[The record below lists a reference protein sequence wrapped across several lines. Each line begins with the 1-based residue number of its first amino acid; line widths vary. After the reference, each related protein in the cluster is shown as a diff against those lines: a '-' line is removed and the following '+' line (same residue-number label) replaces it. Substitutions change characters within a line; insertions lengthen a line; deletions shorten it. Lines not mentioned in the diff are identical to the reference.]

1 MKLYPESVWKL
12 ECGAYSVETRLPT
25 TNCSA
30 LLKSGLIPDP
40 YKGLNEKETLW
51 IGEKDTVLETSFE
64 VAEELLTKPAEL
76 VMTGVDTVFEA
87 FLNGTSVGGG
97 ANAFIRHRFDVTGK
111 LTAGK
116 NVLKVIVAAPKTY
129 ADAECKRINSKSLP
143 GIAPITFLRKPQCHF
158 GWDWGLDLPVSG
170 ILGEVYINFGS
181 LKIEE
186 FSATSDIVGER
197 GEITVSAALYGDY
210 EEYVVKVVS
219 PSGKTWEKR
228 GLPDARLVRT
238 FEIEE
243 PEIWW
248 TADVSGK
255 KRQPLYTVELSLVSA
270 EETVSATLRTGI
282 RTIKL
287 DRSRLDDGTDFKF
300 ILNGKGM
307 FMKGANW
314 IPADAMPDRIT
325 REKLEYHIDAAV
337 RAGFNMLRVWGGG
350 YYESEEFYSLCDEKG
365 ILVWQ
370 DFTFACKPYPFYD
383 EAFTANALSEVGYNV
398 TRIKSHPSLALW
410 CGNNEIE
417 ALVSSFMIYP
427 KYVEAQKKFF
437 YETLPALLRRYDE
450 ITPYIPGTPIGAE
463 YLKGVQAD
471 NVGDTHLWAVW
482 HGLQDITY
490 YRTRKTRFCSEFGF
504 ESFPDMRTIKY
515 YASDTDLGLYTPVMK
530 AHQKCALGNE
540 KTVYYTAS
548 LFRLPEKFEDA
559 VYLSQLAQAESIRDA
574 TEAWRRS
581 ERTWGALYWQF
592 NDCWPVASWSSVD
605 SFGRYKA
612 LQYAA
617 RRFNAPFAVSAEEN
631 EHGISVYVLNDLLCP
646 RKGNVVFK
654 ICDFCGN
661 ILIEKTYPVDI
672 ESGGILK
679 LGETEYDF
687 GKRRQKELF
696 YSVSLTDE
704 NGDEVSAC
712 SKPLTR
718 DRHCRFPVP
727 KYSLNVSERDG
738 KTVIAVTSDVY
749 SRLTEV
755 YTSSDTPPFED
766 NFTDILPGQT
776 KEFVLPGTLYDP
788 RSFKIRSV
796 NTVRTKGTA
805 LGALIRR
812 AAIFLNPV
820 NFFSWLYYR
829 TASFEYKE

>member
-1 MKLYPESVWKL
+1 MKLYPDKIWKL
-12 ECGAYSVETRLPT
+12 ECGGYSVETALPT

-30 LLKSGLIPDP
+30 LLKAGLIPDP

-51 IGEKDTVLETSFE
+51 IGEKDTVLETAFE
-64 VAEELLTKPAEL
+64 VDERLLAKPAEL
-76 VMTGVDTVFEA
+76 VMTGVDTVFEV
-87 FLNGTSVGGG
+87 FVNGVSAGRG
-97 ANAFIRHRFDVTGK
+97 ANAFAEHRFSLTGK
-111 LTAGK
+111 LRAGK
-116 NVLKVIVAAPKTY
+116 NVLRTVISAPKTY

-143 GIAPITFLRKPQCHF
+143 GITPITFVRKPQCHF

-186 FSATSDIVGER
+186 FAATSDIVGDR
-197 GEITVSAALYGDY
+197 GEITVSAALFGDY
-210 EEYVVKVVS
+210 EEYVVKVTS
-219 PSGKTWEKR
+219 PSGRTWEKR
-228 GLPDARLVRT
+228 GLPDPRVVRT
-238 FEIEE
+238 FEIDD

-248 TADVSGK
+248 TADVSEK
-255 KRQPLYTVELSLVSA
+255 KRQPLYTVELSLISETESVSA
-270 EETVSATLRTGI
+270 KLKTGI

-287 DRSRLDDGTDFKF
+287 DRSRLADGTEFKF
-300 ILNGKGM
+300 VLNGKDI

-350 YYESEEFYSLCDEKG
+350 YYESEDFYSLCDERG

-383 EAFTANALSEVGYNV
+383 EAFTENALKEVGYNV

-417 ALVSSFMIYP
+417 ALVSSFMLYP

-437 YETLPALLRRYDE
+437 YETLPAVLRRYDD

-504 ESFPDMRTIKY
+504 ESFPDMRTIRY
-515 YASDTDLGLYTPVMK
+515 YAADGDLGLYTPVMK

-548 LFRLPEKFEDA
+548 LFRLPEKFEDS

-605 SFGRYKA
+605 FFGRYKA
-612 LQYAA
+612 LQYVA

-631 EHGISVYVLNDLLCP
+631 DLGIAVYVLNDLLRP
-646 RKGNVVFK
+646 RKGSVALR
-654 ICDFCGN
+654 ISDFGGN
-661 ILIEKTYPVDI
+661 ILKEENYPVEI

-679 LGETEYDF
+679 VGETEYGF
-687 GKRRQKELF
+687 GKRKRNKLF
-696 YSVSLTDE
+696 YSVTLFDE
-704 NGDEVSAC
+704 DGAKVSSC
-712 SKPLTR
+712 SKPLVR
-718 DRHCRFPVP
+718 DRHCRFPEP
-727 KYSLNVSERDG
+727 GYSVNVYERDG
-738 KTVIAVTSDVY
+738 KTVIAVTSDAY

-755 YTSSDTPPFED
+755 YTLQDAPPFED
-766 NFTDILPGQT
+766 NFVDILPGET
-776 KEFVLPGTLYDP
+776 REFVLPGTGFDP
-788 RSFKIRSV
+788 DSFRVRSV

-805 LGALIRR
+805 LGALIKR

-829 TASFEYKE
+829 TATFEYKE